1 MSRAYTVFKKNI
13 AEAKQLSALHG
24 YLLTNIQLPL
34 SHDDILR
41 AQLVNCVSAF
51 DKLIH
56 DLILD
61 GVLEI
66 YLGRKPPTSKYL
78 NEVLPLN
85 TYMRMQTATIPPPEY
100 IFKEAMFTK
109 LKTISYQDP
118 SKIADGLSYI
128 WDESHKWVKI
138 ATEMGTSDD
147 AVKRDLK
154 LIATRRNSIVHEAD
168 LDPITHTKLDID
180 APTVNTNSDFIE
192 ACGDAIEKL
201 VS

>member
-1 MSRAYTVFKKNI
+1 MSRAHAVFKRNI
-13 AEAKQLSALHG
+13 AEAKQLSALHEF
-24 YLLTNIQLPL
+24 LNRNMNLPM

-66 YLGRKPPTSKYL
+66 YLGRKAPTSKYL
-78 NEVLPLN
+78 NEALPLS
-85 TYMRMQTATIPPPEY
+85 TYIRMQSATIPPPEY
-100 IFKEAMFTK
+100 FFKEAMFTK
-109 LKTISYQDP
+109 LKTVSYQDP

-138 ATEMGTSDD
+138 ANEMGTTDD
-147 AVKRDLK
+147 ALKRDLR

-168 LDPITHTKLDID
+168 LDPVTHLKLDVD
-180 APTVNTNSDFIE
+180 APTIITNSNFLE
-192 ACGDAIEKL
+192 ACGDAIENL

>member
-1 MSRAYTVFKKNI
+1 MSRAHMVFKRNI
-13 AEAKQLSALHG
+13 NEAKQLSALHN
-24 YLLTNIQLPL
+24 YLCNRIQLPM

-66 YLGRKPPTSKYL
+66 YLGRKNPTSKYL

-85 TYMRMQTATIPPPEY
+85 TYLRMQAATIPPPEY
-100 IFKEAMFTK
+100 FFKEAMFSK

-138 ATEMGTSDD
+138 ATEMGISDEV
-147 AVKRDLK
+147 VKRNLK

-168 LDPITHTKLDID
+168 LDPVTHVKLDID
-180 APTVNTNSDFIE
+180 SPTVSLNSDFIE